1 MILIKSK
8 EFWEGTKLIYRDNAK
23 YFYNQ
28 IKNNNWIEIFLIFKI
43 YFARIDVNSLR
54 ESKITDTNQSIED
67 FMELSRRRVITKIS
81 VAKLVGSMKKQA

>member
-1 MILIKSK
+1 LGGHKVN
-8 EFWEGTKLIYRDNAK
+8 FTGDNAK

-28 IKNNNWIEIFLIFKI
+28 IKNNKLDRNIFIYKI
-43 YFARIDVNSLR
+43 YFARIDVNSFR